1 MEHIMLKGILASFAI
16 CVAVTAVRAEDA
28 NGKAADNKIFAQTLV
43 NQLMR
48 DQAGEL
54 LIVGLHGVP
63 PGSKDEMIIACN
75 LDHIHNLDAPDDIGV
90 VQEHE
95 TVLLPKGPDKFTVM
109 TPLKDASGK
118 DVGGLV
124 MIFKRHPHDTEKAFY
139 LKAMAIRDGLA
150 QQIPNFPALFAAAK

>member
-1 MEHIMLKGILASFAI
+1 MLKGILASFVI
-16 CVAVTAVRAEDA
+16 CIAVTTVRAEDV

-43 NQLMR
+43 NSLMR

-75 LDHIHNLDAPDDIGV
+75 LDHIHNLDAPDDMGV
-90 VQEHE
+90 VQEHQ

-109 TPLKDASGK
+109 MPLKDASGK
-118 DVGGLV
+118 DIGGLV
-124 MIFKRHPHDTEKAFY
+124 MIFRRHSGDTEKALY
-139 LKAMAIRDGLA
+139 LKALMVRDGLA
-150 QQIPNFPALFAAAK
+150 QKIPNYPALFAAAK